1 MLKNKLCALFLI
13 LLLAINIFSYEIF
26 FSGEELVRFLKEKI
40 LESNSLRLVSFS
52 LDDII
57 SNELLKVKSEIFL
70 EYEGLFLYCFY
81 QLFMIKIL
89 KDTST
94 KNS

>member
-70 EYEGLFLYCFY
+70 G
-81 QLFMIKIL
+81 I
-89 KDTST
+89 
-94 KNS
+94 